1 MKEARVLRIYSRF
14 RALKSWV
21 WDEGEVVRLSDLHR
35 GALLQPAD
43 LQDVRVVNMRL
54 QVAKAQNW
62 MASNGA
68 DFLRRKGQRG
78 RTFKS
83 LDGHEVQINDEQKF
97 HYVVLNARCA
107 PAADVATLLKLERGP
122 GFVAECIQA
131 NNEMQRSMHL

>member
-1 MKEARVLRIYSRF
+1 M
-14 RALKSWV
+14 
-21 WDEGEVVRLSDLHR
+21 VRLSDLHR
-35 GALLQPAD
+35 GRCFSRPICRMCVLSTCDCKWPKHRTGWHRTEQTFCAE
-43 LQDVRVVNMRL
+43 
-54 QVAKAQNW
+54 
-62 MASNGA
+62 
-68 DFLRRKGQRG
+68 GQRG

-131 NNEMQRSMHL
+131 NKEMQRSMHL